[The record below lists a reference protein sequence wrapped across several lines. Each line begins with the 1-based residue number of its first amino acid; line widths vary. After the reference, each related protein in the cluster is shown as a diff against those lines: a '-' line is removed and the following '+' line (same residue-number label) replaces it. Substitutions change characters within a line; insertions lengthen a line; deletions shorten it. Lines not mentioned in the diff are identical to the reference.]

1 MMLGVRFKSVMVSQP
16 RREPER
22 GRPDEPRGAAP
33 EVAGFVAGFGVLES
47 LDVPPG
53 GLLGTCVPLWPGAIG
68 VPPGPT
74 RPPGTSRPDVP
85 GATGVPP
92 GPICPAPRVV
102 PAAPVPVVVPGAPGA
117 GAAPPPLVV
126 PLAAPAAPPAPEPVA
141 PPAAPR
147 VPAPAA
153 PPAPPAPPVWAMARS
168 VVEARKA
175 AVNAARMLCL
185 PGIGSSRCPEDNV
198 AGQSSVQ
205 SDSRSCG
212 CGLQSADDSA
222 VGAAAAGGEG
232 ASRGLTLMRPPCCC
246 MAIGCGSCGC
256 MTDLPWAFL
265 WTVG

>member
-92 GPICPAPRVV
+92 GPICPVPRVV
-102 PAAPVPVVVPGAPGA
+102 PAAPVPVVVPGATA
-117 GAAPPPLVV
+117 DGAAPPPPVV
-126 PLAAPAAPPAPEPVA
+126 PPVAPAAPL
-141 PPAAPR
+141 

-153 PPAPPAPPVWAMARS
+153 PPAPPAPPVPPAPPPAPPVCAMARS

-175 AVNAARMLCL
+175 AVNAASMLWL
-185 PGIGSSRCPEDNV
+185 PGIGSCRCPEDNV
-198 AGQSSVQ
+198 ARQSSVQ
-205 SDSRSCG
+205 SDSRGCG
-212 CGLQSADDSA
+212 CGL
-222 VGAAAAGGEG
+222 
-232 ASRGLTLMRPPCCC
+232 
-246 MAIGCGSCGC
+246 
-256 MTDLPWAFL
+256 
-265 WTVG
+265 